1 VHVRGELGEEDEAP
15 KMLREWAFSL
25 FHSSEVPD
33 ELVDGERG
41 VGVLRDSKVDSRLE
55 LFVGGSDAWLSELHF
70 EGIPENTGIVDA
82 FVFVDNGG
90 VESEVD
96 VSSGSGVYILPF
108 LDGFFIYW
116 VGGGVR
122 FGDSDVFPLFI
133 LLDDGVHRVLR
144 LGSSTEQD
152 PPLSLAGEVCL
163 HYRGPDRIVWS
174 REVRNGGEDGVGG
187 GAGHCW

>member
-1 VHVRGELGEEDEAP
+1 MFGEG
-15 KMLREWAFSL
+15 AFGL

-33 ELVDGERG
+33 ELIDGERG
-41 VGVLRDSKVDSRLE
+41 VGVLGYSEIDGRFE
-55 LFVGGSDAWLSELHF
+55 LFVGSGDAWLSELRF
-70 EGIPENTGIVDA
+70 EGIPEDTGVVDA

-90 VESEVD
+90 VEPEVD

-108 LDGFFIYW
+108 LDGFFVYW

-122 FGDSDVFPLFI
+122 FGDSDVFPLFV
-133 LLDDGVHRVLR
+133 LLDDGVHRVLW
-144 LGSSTEQD
+144 LGSRTEQD

-163 HYRGPDRIVWS
+163 HHRGPDRVVWS
-174 REVRNGGEDGVGG
+174 GEVGNGGEDGIGG